1 MPTNPAIAG
10 VFLDVP
16 CNINMARHQFQFMRF
31 HTPDRRTPEELRRAE
46 AFKRR
51 LEEDAERQ
59 VARVAL
65 GHRVAKSLNQ
75 RGIIWQ

>member
-1 MPTNPAIAG
+1 MSN
-10 VFLDVP
+10 
-16 CNINMARHQFQFMRF
+16 HFQFMRF

-46 AFKRR
+46 EFKRR
-51 LEEDAERQ
+51 MDADAERQ

-65 GHRVAKSLNQ
+65 GHRVAKSLHQ